1 MEQKPQNIQQRPIVG
16 IGVMLFKDGKI
27 LLGKRKGSHGSGL
40 YAWPGG
46 KLDLMESIFDCAKR
60 EVKEETGLEITDLKF
75 LRVMN
80 LKTPDNYHFLDIAVS
95 AQWKSGEPQTL
106 EPEKCEGWAWYDI
119 NNLPEPLFSAEPSAI
134 EAYKTGKNFFDS

>member
-1 MEQKPQNIQQRPIVG
+1 MEQKSENNQQRPIVG
-16 IGVMLFKDGKI
+16 IGVMLFKDGKV
-27 LLGKRKGSHGSGL
+27 LLGKTKGSHGSGL

-95 AQWKSGEPQTL
+95 P
-106 EPEKCEGWAWYDI
+106 
-119 NNLPEPLFSAEPSAI
+119 N
-134 EAYKTGKNFFDS
+134 GKAVSRKH